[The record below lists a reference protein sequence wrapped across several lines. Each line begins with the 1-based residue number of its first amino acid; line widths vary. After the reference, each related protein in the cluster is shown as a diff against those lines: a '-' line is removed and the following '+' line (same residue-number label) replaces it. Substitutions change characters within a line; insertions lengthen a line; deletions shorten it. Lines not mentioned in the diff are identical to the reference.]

1 MNDED
6 FTVEGTYEG
15 NWKFSMC
22 NEFVYGTLIIEK
34 DYITLRVLASKG
46 SLRTWRET
54 RNVVGKAFKPQ
65 NDGGSKDCEFY
76 FSLQG
81 LQVLQFGSP
90 SSSYREIRFDVQE
103 VFLSIKPDIDFS
115 AINSCIIR
123 TELLDKWC
131 WGHIENSFVHNINN
145 AGCKQSLRYKQ
156 KKPYTCFRDKE
167 SKVLLYFGTKT
178 IHPSINGFH
187 IINKCFLN
195 IFFNNKQNF
204 EFAYTFAERICC
216 FFSLLWNVAYAPE
229 YIEFRT
235 NDNKFI
241 YINKSDVKCV
251 NGLRKI
257 EKVLFSQLTDFT
269 PKQLNIML
277 KKWLE
282 LFESK
287 QEALTLYSESTLNE
301 RLPSKN
307 VIKNLLSVVD
317 GLTEPAKTDGTTNNS
332 RKRLEIE
339 TYLRKCTELTRNEK
353 NIIKTGFLRET
364 GSELKP
370 RLRQLLL
377 EMEEYPPFE
386 YIKTQLSEEDTIS
399 NQDNKPIFEFVENVV
414 DTRNFLTH
422 PKYPKENIIPTKK
435 YAEYAYILQKIA
447 QVYLLQKINAPKD
460 IICKICQMFP

>member
-1 MNDED
+1 MNDDD

-90 SSSYREIRFDVQE
+90 SSSYHEIRFDVQE

-187 IINKCFLN
+187 IMNKCFLN

-269 PKQLNIML
+269 PKQLYIML